1 MLETVL
7 TLGIFATTI
16 TAIGALY
23 YKFGRLEAKV
33 DFIYD
38 NLKTVVSFKS
48 NNNK

>member
-1 MLETVL
+1 MIETLV
-7 TLGIFATTI
+7 TIGIFATTI

-23 YKFGRLEAKV
+23 YKFGKLETKV